1 MKATILNGA
10 LQEGEMDLYNEA
22 LTDELAARGWEVA
35 TIPLRERKIGYCVG
49 CFGCWTK
56 TPGVCVIEDDAQDV
70 GRRMIQSDLVV
81 FLTPISFGGP
91 SSALKRTLDR
101 QICLLSPFFTLVDGE
116 IHHKKRYERYPRLLS
131 VGVQAERDEAAADIF
146 TTWAERAAI
155 NLWAP
160 AVAVG
165 VLEEQ
170 DEDGA
175 GEIHKKMSELLR
187 KVEA

>member
-10 LQEGEMDLYNEA
+10 LREGEMELFKEV
-22 LTDELAARGWEVA
+22 LTDELDARGWEVA
-35 TIPLRERKIGYCVG
+35 TIPLREREIGYCVG

-56 TPGVCVIEDDAQDV
+56 TPGVCIIDDDAQDV
-70 GRRMIQSDLVV
+70 GRQMIRSDLVV
-81 FLTPISFGGP
+81 FLTPLSFGGP

-131 VGVQAERDEAAADIF
+131 VGVQAERDEEAADIF
-146 TTWAERAAI
+146 TTWSERAAI

-160 AVAVG
+160 ALAVG
-165 VLEEQ
+165 LLEKQ
-170 DEDGA
+170 DEDD
-175 GEIHKKMSELLR
+175 GEIRRQLSALLR
-187 KVEA
+187 KVEV